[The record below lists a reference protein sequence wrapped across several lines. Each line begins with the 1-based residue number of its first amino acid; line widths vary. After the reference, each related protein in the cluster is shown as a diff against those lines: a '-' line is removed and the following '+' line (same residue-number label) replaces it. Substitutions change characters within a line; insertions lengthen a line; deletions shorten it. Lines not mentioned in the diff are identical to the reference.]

1 MPKQTTRTVQ
11 VLLAALIFT
20 IHLALPSVGAAQTG
34 RIAFLPFKANAPQ
47 DMGYL
52 TTGIRDMLASR
63 LASEIGLTVIDKS
76 VVDKALASGGTPTQT
91 EAFLKL
97 GKSLQADFLV
107 VGSLTALG
115 SSLSLDAKV
124 FEMAK
129 GTPRNF
135 YATAKN
141 ESEIIQSIDSLAWD
155 ISEKIFAHKRPATAL
170 LQPQAT
176 TGQPGGQSQPQYA
189 TAHPDRAFAS
199 RTGTGG
205 GSPFIYPK
213 GITSEFQKTQN
224 MKLSLQFMEMA
235 DLDGDGQAEVIFADN
250 ESVQI
255 FKRDNNRLSKV
266 GQIRGK
272 VGYRIHAITVADL
285 NKNGK
290 PEIYVSAADN
300 KQPNSFSFEWLGA
313 DKANYLFE
321 NAKWYIRAMSIP
333 GEGMVLAGQRAD
345 SDKAVAPGI
354 FRLDL
359 TNAALKAGSPME
371 IPASVNLFE
380 FTIADLDNDGS
391 REIVAIDQY
400 DRLQVLRAG
409 GSVLWKSDEFYG
421 GTTRFIGGTG
431 DFGVGKA
438 SSQESSTRIYIPSRI
453 IVYDVNGD
461 GQQDIIINK
470 NLSTS
475 SRLFENMKSYPS
487 GEIHALSWNGIA
499 LSELWRTR
507 KIDGYIVDYLLR
519 PNADKKGAE
528 LLVGLVLGSSSLDLF
543 TEQTSTMLIYQ
554 LDFTKKQEQ

>member
-1 MPKQTTRTVQ
+1 MPKQTKRPFFP
-11 VLLAALIFT
+11 VLLAALIFAM
-20 IHLALPSVGAAQTG
+20 HLALPVVGAAQTG

-47 DMGYL
+47 DMSYL
-52 TTGIRDMLASR
+52 TSGIRDMLASR
-63 LASEIGLTVIDKS
+63 LASEIGLTVIDKA
-76 VVDKALASGGTPTQT
+76 VVDKALAGAGTPTQT

-97 GKSLQADFLV
+97 AKTLQADFLV
-107 VGSLTALG
+107 TGSLTAMG

-124 FEMAK
+124 FEVAK
-129 GTPRNF
+129 GAPRNF

-155 ISEKIFAHKRPATAL
+155 ISEKVFAHKRPASAL
-170 LQPQAT
+170 AQPQAAA
-176 TGQPGGQSQPQYA
+176 QPGAQTQPQYA
-189 TAHPDRAFAS
+189 TAHPDRAFAG
-199 RTGTGG
+199 RPGTQG

-235 DLDGDGQAEVIFADN
+235 DLDGDGQDEVIFADSD
-250 ESVQI
+250 SVQI

-290 PEIYVSAADN
+290 PEIYVSAADP
-300 KQPNSFSFEWLGA
+300 KGPNSFAFEWLGA
-313 DKANYLFE
+313 DKAAYLFE
-321 NAKWYIRAMSIP
+321 NAKWYVRAMAVP

-354 FRLDL
+354 SRLDVV
-359 TNAALKAGSPME
+359 NAALKAGSAME
-371 IPASVNLFE
+371 VPAGVNLFE

-400 DRLQVLRAG
+400 DRLRVLRAG
-409 GSVLWKSDEFYG
+409 GTVLWKSDEFYG
-421 GTTRFIGGTG
+421 GTTRFIGGTEA
-431 DFGVGKA
+431 FGAAKA
-438 SSQESSTRIYIPSRI
+438 SSQEGSARIYIPSRI

-461 GQQDIIINK
+461 GQMDVIINK

-475 SRLFENMKSYPS
+475 SRLFENMKNYPS

-528 LLVGLVLGSSSLDLF
+528 LLVGLILGSSSLDLF
-543 TEQTSTMLIYQ
+543 AEQTSTMLIYQ

>member
-1 MPKQTTRTVQ
+1 MLKQIKRTVFPA
-11 VLLAALIFT
+11 LLAALIFAM
-20 IHLALPSVGAAQTG
+20 HLALPTIGAAQTG

-47 DMGYL
+47 DMSYL
-52 TTGIRDMLASR
+52 TSGIRDMLASR
-63 LASEIGLTVIDKS
+63 LASEVGLTVIDKS
-76 VVDKALASGGTPTQT
+76 VVDKALASAGTPTQT

-97 GKSLQADFLV
+97 AKSLQADFLV
-107 VGSLTALG
+107 VGSLTSMG

-124 FEMAK
+124 FEVAK
-129 GTPRNF
+129 GAPRNF

-155 ISEKIFAHKRPATAL
+155 ISEKIFAHKRPDSAL
-170 LQPQAT
+170 LQPQAA
-176 TGQPGGQSQPQYA
+176 GQPGVQAQSQYA
-189 TAHPDRAFAS
+189 TAHPDRAFAG
-199 RTGTGG
+199 RTGAGG

-235 DLDGDGQAEVIFADN
+235 DLDGDGQDEVLFADTD
-250 ESVQI
+250 SVQI

-266 GQIRGK
+266 GQIPGK
-272 VGYRIHAITVADL
+272 VGYRIHAISVADL

-290 PEIYVSAADN
+290 PEIYVSAADS
-300 KQPNSFSFEWLGA
+300 KDPSSFAFEWLGA
-313 DKANYLFE
+313 DKANYLFQD
-321 NAKWYIRAMSIP
+321 ARWYVRAMPVP
-333 GEGMVLAGQRAD
+333 GEGMLLAGQRSD
-345 SDKAVAPGI
+345 SDKAVASGI
-354 FRLDL
+354 SRLDL
-359 TNAALKAGSPME
+359 RNGALKAGSSME

-391 REIVAIDQY
+391 REIVAIDQF

-409 GSVLWKSDEFYG
+409 GTVLWKSDEFYG
-421 GTTRFIGGTG
+421 GTTRFIGGTEG
-431 DFGVGKA
+431 FGAGKA
-438 SSQESSTRIYIPSRI
+438 SSQEGSSRIYIPSRI

-475 SRLFENMKSYPS
+475 SRLFENMKNYPS

-528 LLVGLVLGSSSLDLF
+528 LLVGLTLNTGSLDMF
-543 TEQTSTMLIYQ
+543 AEPTSTMLIYQ
-554 LDFTKKQEQ
+554 LDFTKKQE

>member
-1 MPKQTTRTVQ
+1 MFKHTKRTVPF
-11 VLLAALIFT
+11 LLAALLFAL
-20 IHLALPSVGAAQTG
+20 HLALPASGAAQAG

-63 LASEIGLTVIDKS
+63 LASEVGLTVIDKTA
-76 VVDKALASGGTPTQT
+76 VDKALAAAGTPTQT
-91 EAFLKL
+91 EAFIKL
-97 GKSLQADFLV
+97 GKALQADFLV
-107 VGSLTALG
+107 AGSLTAMG

-129 GTPRNF
+129 GAPRNF

-155 ISEKIFAHKRPATAL
+155 ISEKIFSHKRPATAL
-170 LQPQAT
+170 VQPQAA
-176 TGQPGGQSQPQYA
+176 GQAGAQPQPQYA
-189 TAHPDRAFAS
+189 TAHPERAFAS

-235 DLDGDGQAEVIFADN
+235 DLDGDGQDEVIFADN
-250 ESVQI
+250 DSVQI

-290 PEIYVSAADN
+290 PEIYVSAADD
-300 KQPNSFSFEWLGA
+300 KQPNSFAFEWLGA
-313 DKANYLFE
+313 DKATYLFQDQR
-321 NAKWYIRAMSIP
+321 WYIRAMPVP
-333 GEGMVLAGQRAD
+333 GEGMVLAGQRAELE
-345 SDKAVAPGI
+345 KAVAPGI
-354 FRLDL
+354 FRLDVA
-359 TNAALKAGSPME
+359 NAALKAGSPME
-371 IPASVNLFE
+371 VPASISLFE

-391 REIVAIDQY
+391 REIIAIDQY
-400 DRLQVLRAG
+400 DRLQVLRSSG
-409 GSVLWKSDEFYG
+409 TVLWKSDEFYG
-421 GTTRFIGGTG
+421 GTTRFIGGQAAMNAHEPINN
-431 DFGVGKA
+431 DK
-438 SSQESSTRIYIPSRI
+438 QERIYVPSRI

-461 GQQDIIINK
+461 GVQDIILNK
-470 NLSTS
+470 NLSSS
-475 SRLFENMKSYPS
+475 SRVFKNMKNYPS
-487 GEIHALSWNGIA
+487 GEIHALPWNGLA
-499 LSELWRTR
+499 LTELWRTR

-528 LLVGLVLGSSSLDLF
+528 LMVGLVLGSSSLDLF
-543 TEQTSTMLIYQ
+543 SEQTSTMLIYQ

>member
-1 MPKQTTRTVQ
+1 MFKHTNRTVPF
-11 VLLAALIFT
+11 LLAALLFAMHLVLPT
-20 IHLALPSVGAAQTG
+20 IGAAQAG

-47 DMGYL
+47 DMSYL

-63 LASEIGLTVIDKS
+63 LASEVGLTVIDKTA
-76 VVDKALASGGTPTQT
+76 VDKALAAAGTPTQT
-91 EAFLKL
+91 EAFIKL

-107 VGSLTALG
+107 TGSLTAMG

-129 GTPRNF
+129 GAPRNF

-155 ISEKIFAHKRPATAL
+155 ISEKIFSHKRPATAL
-170 LQPQAT
+170 VQPQAA
-176 TGQPGGQSQPQYA
+176 GQAGAQPQPQYA
-189 TAHPDRAFAS
+189 TAHPERAFAS

-224 MKLSLQFMEMA
+224 MKLSLQFMETA
-235 DLDGDGQAEVIFADN
+235 DLDGDGQDEVIFADR

-255 FKRDNNRLSKV
+255 FKRDNTRLSKV
-266 GQIRGK
+266 GQIPGK

-300 KQPNSFSFEWLGA
+300 KQPNSFAFEWLGA
-313 DKANYLFE
+313 DKANYLFQDVR
-321 NAKWYIRAMSIP
+321 WYLRAMPVP
-333 GEGMVLAGQRAD
+333 GEGVVLAGQRAD

-354 FRLDL
+354 YRLEQ
-359 TNAALKAGSPME
+359 AGGAVKAGSPME
-371 IPASVNLFE
+371 VPDSVNLFE
-380 FTIADLDNDGS
+380 FTIADLDSDGS
-391 REIVAIDQY
+391 REIISIDQY
-400 DRLQVLRAG
+400 DRLRVMRAG
-409 GSVLWKSDEFYG
+409 GTVLWKSDEFYG
-421 GTTRFIGGTG
+421 GTTRFIGGAG

-438 SSQESSTRIYIPSRI
+438 SNQESATRIYIPSRI
-453 IVYDVNGD
+453 IAYDVNGD

-475 SRLFENMKSYPS
+475 SRLFENMKNYPS

-528 LLVGLVLGSSSLDLF
+528 LLVGLTLNTGSLDMF
-543 TEQTSTMLIYQ
+543 AEQTSTMLIYQ
-554 LDFTKKQEQ
+554 LDFSKKQEQ

>member
-1 MPKQTTRTVQ
+1 MPKQTKRPFFP
-11 VLLAALIFT
+11 VLLAALIFAM
-20 IHLALPSVGAAQTG
+20 HLALPAVGAAQTG

-47 DMGYL
+47 DMSYL
-52 TTGIRDMLASR
+52 TSGIRDMLASR
-63 LASEIGLTVIDKS
+63 LASEIGLTVIDKA
-76 VVDKALASGGTPTQT
+76 VVDKALAGAGTPTQT

-97 GKSLQADFLV
+97 AKTLQADFLV
-107 VGSLTALG
+107 TGSLTAMG
-115 SSLSLDAKV
+115 NSLSLDAKV
-124 FEMAK
+124 FEVAK
-129 GTPRNF
+129 GAPRNF

-155 ISEKIFAHKRPATAL
+155 ISEKVFAHKRPATAL
-170 LQPQAT
+170 AQPQAAA
-176 TGQPGGQSQPQYA
+176 QPGAQAQPQYA
-189 TAHPDRAFAS
+189 TAHPDRAFAG
-199 RTGTGG
+199 RTGTQG

-213 GITSEFQKTQN
+213 GVTGEFQKTQN

-235 DLDGDGQAEVIFADN
+235 DLDGDGQDEVIFADN
-250 ESVQI
+250 DSVQI

-266 GQIRGK
+266 GQIPGK

-290 PEIYVSAADN
+290 PEIYVSAADA
-300 KQPNSFSFEWLGA
+300 KQPHSFAFEWLGA
-313 DKANYLFE
+313 DKATYLFQGVR
-321 NAKWYIRAMSIP
+321 WYVRAMAVP

-359 TNAALKAGSPME
+359 NSGTLKTGSPME
-371 IPASVNLFE
+371 VPAGVNLFE

-400 DRLQVLRAG
+400 DRLRVLRAG
-409 GSVLWKSDEFYG
+409 GTVLWKSDEFYG
-421 GTTRFIGGTG
+421 GTTRFIGGTEA
-431 DFGVGKA
+431 FGAAKA
-438 SSQESSTRIYIPSRI
+438 SSQEGSARIYIPSRI

-475 SRLFENMKSYPS
+475 SRLFENMKNYPS

-528 LLVGLVLGSSSLDLF
+528 LLVGLILSSSSLDLF
-543 TEQTSTMLIYQ
+543 AEQTSTMLIYQ
-554 LDFTKKQEQ
+554 LDFTKKTEQ

>member
-1 MPKQTTRTVQ
+1 MPKQTKRTVFP
-11 VLLAALIFT
+11 VLLAALIFAM
-20 IHLALPSVGAAQTG
+20 HLALPTVGAAQTG

-52 TTGIRDMLASR
+52 TSGIRDMLASR
-63 LASEIGLTVIDKS
+63 LASEIGLTVIDKA
-76 VVDKALASGGTPTQT
+76 VVDKALASAGTPTQT

-97 GKSLQADFLV
+97 GKTLQADYLV

-124 FEMAK
+124 FEVAK
-129 GTPRNF
+129 AAPRNF
-135 YATAKN
+135 YATARN

-155 ISEKIFAHKRPATAL
+155 ISEKIFAHKRPASAL
-170 LQPQAT
+170 LQPQAV
-176 TGQPGGQSQPQYA
+176 GQPTAQPQYA

-199 RTGTGG
+199 RTGMGG

-235 DLDGDGQAEVIFADN
+235 DLDGDGQDEVIFADN
-250 ESVQI
+250 NSVQI

-266 GQIRGK
+266 GQISGK

-290 PEIYVSAADN
+290 PEIYVSAADS
-300 KQPNSFSFEWLGA
+300 KQPNSFAFEWTGA
-313 DKANYLFE
+313 DKANYLFQD
-321 NAKWYIRAMSIP
+321 ARWYVRAMPVP

-359 TNAALKAGSPME
+359 GNGALKAGSPME
-371 IPASVNLFE
+371 VPASVNLFE

-391 REIVAIDQY
+391 REIIAIDQY
-400 DRLQVLRAG
+400 DRLKVMRASG
-409 GSVLWKSDEFYG
+409 TVLWKSDEFYG
-421 GTTRFIGGTG
+421 GTTRFIGGTEG
-431 DFGVGKA
+431 FGAGKA
-438 SSQESSTRIYIPSRI
+438 SSQEGSTRIYIPSRI

-475 SRLFENMKSYPS
+475 SRLFENMKNYPS

-528 LLVGLVLGSSSLDLF
+528 LLVGLILGSSSLDLF
-543 TEQTSTMLIYQ
+543 AEQTSTMLIYY
-554 LDFTKKQEQ
+554 LDFTKKTEQ

>member
-1 MPKQTTRTVQ
+1 M
-11 VLLAALIFT
+11 
-20 IHLALPSVGAAQTG
+20 
-34 RIAFLPFKANAPQ
+34 
-47 DMGYL
+47 
-52 TTGIRDMLASR
+52 
-63 LASEIGLTVIDKS
+63 
-76 VVDKALASGGTPTQT
+76 
-91 EAFLKL
+91 
-97 GKSLQADFLV
+97 
-107 VGSLTALG
+107 G

-124 FEMAK
+124 FEVAK
-129 GTPRNF
+129 GAPRNF

-155 ISEKIFAHKRPATAL
+155 ISEKVFAHKRPASAL
-170 LQPQAT
+170 AQPQAAA
-176 TGQPGGQSQPQYA
+176 QSGAQAQPQYA
-189 TAHPDRAFAS
+189 TAHPDRAFAG
-199 RTGTGG
+199 RTGMGG

-235 DLDGDGQAEVIFADN
+235 DLDGDGQDEVIFADN
-250 ESVQI
+250 DSVQI
-255 FKRDNNRLSKV
+255 FKRDSNRLSKV

-300 KQPNSFSFEWLGA
+300 KQPNSFAFEWLGA
-313 DKANYLFE
+313 DKANYIFE
-321 NAKWYIRAMSIP
+321 NARWYVRAMSVP
-333 GEGMVLAGQRAD
+333 GEGLVLAGQRAD

-359 TNAALKAGSPME
+359 ANGALKAGSSME
-371 IPASVNLFE
+371 VPASVNLFE

-409 GSVLWKSDEFYG
+409 GTVLWKSDEFYG
-421 GTTRFIGGTG
+421 GTTRFIGGTEG
-431 DFGVGKA
+431 FGAGKA
-438 SSQESSTRIYIPSRI
+438 SSQEGSERIYIPSRI

-461 GQQDIIINK
+461 GQMDVIINK

-475 SRLFENMKSYPS
+475 SRLFENMKNYPS

-528 LLVGLVLGSSSLDLF
+528 LLVGLILGSSSMDLF
-543 TEQTSTMLIYQ
+543 AEQTSTMLIYQ
-554 LDFTKKQEQ
+554 LDFTKKTEQ

>member
-1 MPKQTTRTVQ
+1 MLKQIKRAVFP
-11 VLLAALIFT
+11 VLLVALLFAPT
-20 IHLALPSVGAAQTG
+20 TGAAQTG
-34 RIAFLPFKANAPQ
+34 RIAFLPFKANAPK
-47 DMGYL
+47 DMSYL
-52 TTGIRDMLASR
+52 TSGIRDMLASR

-76 VVDKALASGGTPTQT
+76 VVDKALASAGNPSQND
-91 EAFLKL
+91 ALLKL
-97 GKSLQADFLV
+97 GKSLQADYLV

-115 SSLSLDAKV
+115 SSLSLDAKF
-124 FEMAK
+124 FEVGK
-129 GTPRNF
+129 GEPRNF

-155 ISEKIFAHKRPATAL
+155 ISEKIFAHKRPASAL
-170 LQPQAT
+170 AQPLAA
-176 TGQPGGQSQPQYA
+176 GQPAAQAQPQYA
-189 TAHPDRAFAS
+189 TAHPERAFAS
-199 RTGTGG
+199 RTGMGG

-235 DLDGDGQAEVIFADN
+235 DLDGDGQDEVIFADN
-250 ESVQI
+250 DSVQI
-255 FKRDNNRLSKV
+255 FKRDGNRLSKV

-290 PEIYVSAADN
+290 PEIYVSAADS
-300 KQPNSFSFEWLGA
+300 KGPNSFAFEWLGA
-313 DKANYLFE
+313 DKANYLFQD
-321 NAKWYIRAMSIP
+321 AKWYIRAMPVP
-333 GEGMVLAGQRAD
+333 GEGMVLAGQR
-345 SDKAVAPGI
+345 SDASKAVAPGI
-354 FRLDL
+354 FRLDV
-359 TNAALKAGSPME
+359 TNAALKASSPME
-371 IPASVNLFE
+371 VPASVNLFE

-400 DRLQVLRAG
+400 DRLQVLRSSG
-409 GSVLWKSDEFYG
+409 TVLWKSDEFYG
-421 GTTRFIGGTG
+421 GTTRFIGGTEG
-431 DFGVGKA
+431 FGAGKGSA
-438 SSQESSTRIYIPSRI
+438 QEGSSRIYIPSRI

-475 SRLFENMKSYPS
+475 SRLFENMKNYPS

-499 LSELWRTR
+499 LSELWRTK

-519 PNADKKGAE
+519 PAADKKSAE
-528 LLVGLVLGSSSLDLF
+528 LLVGLILGSSSLDLF
-543 TEQTSTMLIYQ
+543 ADQTSTMLIYQ

>member
-1 MPKQTTRTVQ
+1 MFKHTTRTVPF
-11 VLLAALIFT
+11 LLAALLFAMHLVLPT
-20 IHLALPSVGAAQTG
+20 IGAAQAG

-47 DMGYL
+47 DMSYL

-63 LASEIGLTVIDKS
+63 LASEIGLTVIDKTA
-76 VVDKALASGGTPTQT
+76 VDKALAAAGTPAQT
-91 EAFLKL
+91 EAFIKL

-107 VGSLTALG
+107 TGSLTAMG

-129 GTPRNF
+129 GAPRNF

-155 ISEKIFAHKRPATAL
+155 ISEKIFSHKRPATAL
-170 LQPQAT
+170 VQPQAV
-176 TGQPGGQSQPQYA
+176 GQAVAQPQPQYA
-189 TAHPDRAFAS
+189 TAHPERAFAS

-235 DLDGDGQAEVIFADN
+235 DLDGDGQDEVIFADN
-250 ESVQI
+250 DSVQI

-266 GQIRGK
+266 GQIPGK

-290 PEIYVSAADN
+290 PEIYVSAADA
-300 KQPNSFSFEWLGA
+300 KQPHSFAFEWLGA
-313 DKANYLFE
+313 DKATYLFQGIR
-321 NAKWYIRAMSIP
+321 WYVRAMAVP
-333 GEGMVLAGQRAD
+333 GEGGVLAGQRAD

-354 FRLDL
+354 YRLEQ
-359 TNAALKAGSPME
+359 AGGAVKAGSPME
-371 IPASVNLFE
+371 VPDSVNLFE

-391 REIVAIDQY
+391 REIISIDQY
-400 DRLQVLRAG
+400 DRLRVMRAG
-409 GSVLWKSDEFYG
+409 GTVLWKSDEFYG
-421 GTTRFIGGTG
+421 GTTRFIGGTEA
-431 DFGVGKA
+431 FGAAKA
-438 SSQESSTRIYIPSRI
+438 SSQEGSARIYIPSRI

-475 SRLFENMKSYPS
+475 SRLFENMKNYPS

-528 LLVGLVLGSSSLDLF
+528 LLVGLILSSSSLDLF
-543 TEQTSTMLIYQ
+543 AEQTSTMLIYQ
-554 LDFTKKQEQ
+554 LDFSKKQEQ